1 MVSSSREFVVFSLDE
16 QRYALHLS
24 VVKTTVRA
32 VEVTPL
38 PKAPDIVVGV
48 INVKGQIIPVVNVR
62 QRFDLPE
69 REMELSDRLIIA
81 ITSRRTVA
89 LLADAVM
96 GVVEL
101 GAQQVVATEEVL
113 PGVEYVEGVL
123 KLPDGLVLIHDLDS
137 FLSLDEESTLN
148 AAMAE
153 LQGDG

>member
-1 MVSSSREFVVFSLDE
+1 
-16 QRYALHLS
+16 
-24 VVKTTVRA
+24 
-32 VEVTPL
+32 
-38 PKAPDIVVGV
+38 
-48 INVKGQIIPVVNVR
+48 
-62 QRFDLPE
+62 
-69 REMELSDRLIIA
+69 MELSDRLIIA

>member
-16 QRYALHLS
+16 QRYALNLS

>member
-1 MVSSSREFVVFSLDE
+1 MESSSREFVIFSLDK

-38 PKAPDIVVGV
+38 PKAPDIVLGV
-48 INVKGQIIPVVNVR
+48 INVKGQIIPVVNLR
-62 QRFDLPE
+62 RRFDLPE
-69 REMELSDRLIIA
+69 REIELSNRLIIA
-81 ITSRRTVA
+81 RTASRTVA
-89 LLADAVM
+89 ILADAVT

-101 GAQQVVATEEVL
+101 GAQQLVAAEEVL
-113 PGVEYVEGVL
+113 PGAEYVEGIL

-148 AAMAE
+148 AAMTE
-153 LQGDG
+153 WQGDG

>member
-1 MVSSSREFVVFSLDE
+1 MVSSSKRFVVFSLDE

-24 VVKTTVRA
+24 VVKKTARA
-32 VEVTPL
+32 VDVTPL
-38 PKAPDIVVGV
+38 PKAPDIVLGV
-48 INVKGQIIPVVNVR
+48 INVKGRVIPVVKVR

-81 ITSRRTVA
+81 NTSRRAVA

-101 GAQQVVATEEVL
+101 GEQEVIATEEVL
-113 PGVEYVEGVL
+113 PDAEYVKGVL

-137 FLSLDEESTLN
+137 FLSLDEGNKLDT
-148 AAMAE
+148 AMAE
-153 LQGDG
+153 L

>member
-1 MVSSSREFVVFSLDE
+1 MSSSREFVVFSLDE
-16 QRYALHLS
+16 QRYALNLS

>member
-1 MVSSSREFVVFSLDE
+1 MSSSREFVVFSLDE

-38 PKAPDIVVGV
+38 PKAPDIVLGV